1 MLKANKTANRVAKN
15 TIILYTQMAITVVM
29 SLYTTRLVLAALGT
43 EDFGIFNVVGGA
55 IAMLMFLSAAMTS
68 ASQRFMSFS
77 SGEGDI
83 TKQRQIFNISLKM
96 HILIALI
103 IVVLLEI
110 LGFFLFDGILNIDHD
125 RIETAKFIYQ
135 CLIVST
141 FFTVLAVPY
150 DAVVNA
156 HENMMFVA
164 ILRIIEV
171 LLKLSIAIFITYA
184 IVDKLY
190 LYGLL
195 MALIPIILFFIR
207 QFYGH
212 RKYDEVVID
221 FKKYKQKAL
230 FKEMFGFA
238 GWSFLGTS
246 SSMIANY
253 GQGIVVNMFYGTT
266 VNAAQ
271 GISSQVSGQLGTF
284 ANIMLKAL
292 NPVLAK
298 SEGAG
303 DRSLMRKASLLGSK
317 LSFFLLV
324 FFYVPV
330 MIEMP
335 YIFNVWLKEVPEY
348 AIIFCRL
355 LLLKNLIEQIFV
367 TLNSSIA
374 AVGDIKQ
381 FQKTTSGLNFLPL
394 IATYLFFT
402 YGVEPYI
409 MYVIFIVYALI
420 KGAFILYYAKIKCG
434 FSISDFLRKILFRCF
449 LVFIITSFF
458 GIIPFIL
465 IEDDSLYRLSLVA
478 SSSVVAFLISSFLI
492 GFERYERNM
501 IKGIIISVKNKL

>member
-1 MLKANKTANRVAKN
+1 MQQANRVAKN
-15 TIILYTQMAITVVM
+15 TIILYIQMAITVVL

-43 EDFGIFNVVGGA
+43 QDFGLFNVVGGA

-83 TKQRQIFNISLKM
+83 IKQRCIFNISLKM
-96 HILIALI
+96 HLLIACI
-103 IVVLLEI
+103 MVIMLEV
-110 LGFFLFDGILNIDHD
+110 LGFFLFDGVLKIDPN

-156 HENMMFVA
+156 HENMLFVA

-171 LLKLSIAIFITYA
+171 LLKFTIALVISYVTL
-184 IVDKLY
+184 DKLY

-195 MALIPIILFFIR
+195 MALVPVILFFIR

-212 RKYDEVVID
+212 IRYSEVVIN
-221 FKKYKQKAL
+221 FKKYQQKEL

-238 GWSFLGTS
+238 GWSFLGSS

-284 ANIMLKAL
+284 ANVMLKAL

-303 DRSLMRKASLLGSK
+303 DRLLMRKASLIGSK

-324 FFYVPV
+324 VFYVPV

-335 YIFNVWLKEVPEY
+335 YVFGVWLKEVPEY

-355 LLLKNLIEQIFV
+355 LLIRNLIEQLFT
-367 TLNSSIA
+367 TLNSSIS

-381 FQKTTSGLNFLPL
+381 FQKITSGLNFLPL
-394 IATYLFFT
+394 VVTYLVFL
-402 YGVEPYI
+402 YGADPYI
-409 MYVIFIVYALI
+409 MYVIFISYAIL
-420 KGAFILYYAKIKCG
+420 KGAVILYYAKIKCG
-434 FSISDFLRKILFRCF
+434 FSVSAFLKNILLRCF
-449 LVFIITSFF
+449 IVLIIT
-458 GIIPFIL
+458 
-465 IEDDSLYRLSLVA
+465 
-478 SSSVVAFLISSFLI
+478 FLI
-492 GFERYERNM
+492 GYTPTLWITANGFYKFFIVSICSVLAFLSSAFFIGFEKNERKM
-501 IKGIIISVKNKL
+501 IDGIITSVKNKF